1 MSVCFFIIFPKDY
14 KLHIHHQW
22 NVVTSLTKLQE
33 NGTKQYDTQAEDEE
47 SLTKSAEISAERLT
61 CFSSSVSYTE
71 NKECWSSFS
80 GSMKWEPFTSAEV
93 CPLLSSL
100 RQIILYS
107 EKNPAEPKSKSNIS
121 IWEWEKKRI
130 EIWSLWDVKSQLQDF
145 KIRLTLI
152 VPFAHLFFFLNTVL
166 SVGYFPIW
174 IHSFPS
180 PAVSVCSCQVMTS
193 PSFMS
198 QNWSTAALLLLKKRE
213 EKKTSVF
220 SS

>member
-1 MSVCFFIIFPKDY
+1 MPSGWHVSAVLF
-14 KLHIHHQW
+14 HIQR
-22 NVVTSLTKLQE
+22 
-33 NGTKQYDTQAEDEE
+33 
-47 SLTKSAEISAERLT
+47 TKSVGAASQGVWSESHLHQLKSAPCYL
-61 CFSSSVSYTE
+61 VWDKLSYIQ
-71 NKECWSSFS
+71 K
-80 GSMKWEPFTSAEV
+80 
-93 CPLLSSL
+93 
-100 RQIILYS
+100 
-107 EKNPAEPKSKSNIS
+107 KNPAEPKSKSNIS